1 MTNIYH
7 ATPYDISASGFYFNT
22 LAEYQEKSIKHRN
35 EYGDPVEEYEIQ
47 FIDGDNYRLFGSL
60 GVNQANL
67 DKWFSD
73 FEELESDSAIKAVY
87 LSEDLGYAIDDI
99 LDRLD
104 DVCLFEGTSLEYAEG
119 YIEDTG
125 LLDQIP
131 ENLRFYFDT
140 EKFAGDMVL
149 GGDIFELEI
158 DGKNYIIQA
167 F

>member
-47 FIDGDNYRLFGSL
+47 FIDGDNYRLFGAL

-73 FEELESDSAIKAVY
+73 FEELETDETIKAIY
-87 LSEDLGYAIDDI
+87 LSEDLSYAMDVI

-104 DVCLFEGTSLEYAEG
+104 DVSLFEGTALEYTES

-125 LLDQIP
+125 LLEQMP

-140 EKFAGDMVL
+140 EKFARDMVL
-149 GGDIFELEI
+149 GGDISSIEI
-158 DGKNYIIQA
+158 DGTNYIIQA

>member
-22 LAEYQEKSIKHRN
+22 LAEYQERSIKHRN

-47 FIDGDNYRLFGSL
+47 FIDGDNYRLFGTL
-60 GVNQANL
+60 GINQANL

-73 FEELESDSAIKAVY
+73 FEELETDAAIKAIY
-87 LSEDLGYAIDDI
+87 LSEDLSYAIDDI

-104 DVCLFEGTSLEYAEG
+104 DVNLFEGTTLEYAES

-125 LLDQIP
+125 LLEQIP

-140 EKFAGDMVL
+140 EKFARDMVL
-149 GGDIFELEI
+149 GGDISSIEI
-158 DGKNYIIQA
+158 DGANYIIQA

>member
-22 LAEYQEKSIKHRN
+22 LAEYQERSIKHRN

-47 FIDGDNYRLFGSL
+47 FIDGDNYRLFSSL
-60 GVNQANL
+60 SVNQANL

-73 FEELESDSAIKAVY
+73 FEELEADESIKAIY
-87 LSEDLGYAIDDI
+87 LSEDLGYAMGDI
-99 LDRLD
+99 LDHLD
-104 DVCLFEGTSLEYAEG
+104 DVNLFEGTALEYTES

-125 LLDQIP
+125 LLEQIP

-140 EKFAGDMVL
+140 EKFARDMVL
-149 GGDIFELEI
+149 GGDISGIEI
-158 DGKNYIIQA
+158 DGANYIIEA

>member
-22 LAEYQEKSIKHRN
+22 FAEYQERSIKHRN

-47 FIDGDNYRLFGSL
+47 FIDGDNYRLFGAL
-60 GVNQANL
+60 DINQANL
-67 DKWFSD
+67 KRWFSD
-73 FEELESDSAIKAVY
+73 FEELETDEVIKTIY

-99 LDRLD
+99 LDHLD
-104 DVCLFEGTSLEYAEG
+104 DVCLFEGTALEYIES

-125 LLDQIP
+125 LLEQIP

-140 EKFAGDMVL
+140 EKFARDMVL
-149 GGDIFELEI
+149 GGDISSIEI
-158 DGKNYIIQA
+158 DGTNYIIQA